1 MRTGMRTCK
10 CWGVVMLA
18 FCTLLAV
25 PHAALGQATGA
36 IAGSVQ
42 DSTGGALPGVT
53 VDIAS
58 PALIEQV
65 RTAFTDGS
73 GNYRVT
79 ALPAGV
85 YSVTFSLAG
94 FSQVRR
100 DGIELSAGFTA
111 PVDTELA
118 VGSIEET
125 VTVTGAAPIV
135 DVQTA
140 TSQAVLRN
148 DVLDALPSG
157 QRDLTQVASL
167 TLGVTPSTRNRND
180 VGGDRAEASTGL
192 SVHGS
197 RGDDARVSWD
207 GHNANVFFGGGGGQQ
222 RTYKFNTVAVAE
234 QVIDTSGNSVR
245 SETGGANINMVPR
258 EGGNQFSLYGIGNFT
273 HENLASGAVPD
284 NLVARGSSDDQK
296 SMRKVWEYGLGIGGP
311 IMQDRVWFYQAN
323 RIWGSQSFAANNFFN
338 KATNFYT
345 YVDDLDRP
353 AYQDIWAR
361 DFGGRV
367 TWQAAEKHKL
377 AFTLHYQESCSCW
390 QGIGATSAPDA
401 TFSFDYS
408 PHYLSQGSWTF
419 PATNTLLMQA
429 GVAYLH
435 QGVQFRSFGG
445 LDVPG
450 VRRITSV
457 NHPGKGTY
465 IWGGT
470 FNFAFNDNGE
480 RQDSSTI
487 TYYAST
493 SYITGSL
500 DLEFGV
506 DGQWGI
512 FNQRGNVPAGGY
524 DYLFVGAVPLQLN
537 QYAGPFASDGR
548 INKVGSYVQA
558 QYTFDRLTLNASMRL
573 DHHDIRALPIDIPAG
588 PFIGA
593 RSFDEVTNIPN
604 YNDISPRLGVAYD
617 LFGDG
622 KTAIKGSWGRY
633 LVGLGGGPL
642 TGLSPGNAV
651 VTSGSRLWF
660 DNPNGAAGNFNFFT
674 GVTGDADFEPDCD
687 LTNFAANG
695 ECGPITT
702 PGFGQPRVAFS
713 WHPSAREG
721 WGVREFNYQWSAS
734 VQHEVRPGFGVTVG
748 YYHTEFHNG
757 QIAVNTALS
766 ASDFDSFCV
775 AAPTD
780 PRLGSA
786 EQVCSFDRTLASL
799 PIAPQVVWYRT
810 KDAAVPGLNGE
821 RKDEYDGVE
830 ISMNLRFGDGGLVM
844 GGVSIGRQLRDDCF
858 ANDFPQITGIVAQAG
873 AGGAST
879 IGVPA
884 GAPRGTVGVRDL
896 QHCSNEAQ
904 PLWSSIGSHI
914 KLQAVYP
921 LPYDFVISG
930 TYKHL
935 PGIPINGAV
944 LYGNNLI
951 APSLGRNLSACG
963 TVTGPC
969 GQQAT
974 VVVTVPGELY
984 DERLNQVD
992 LRLQRRFPVGAT
1004 RLSAVFELYNVF
1016 NSRSP
1021 QQNAETWGAAPDS
1034 PNTSFLRPSILLGGR
1049 LVKFGAQ
1056 VDW

>member
-1 MRTGMRTCK
+1 MKTSSC
-10 CWGVVMLA
+10 GVNLTVAICFLA
-18 FCTLLAV
+18 ATASTAF
-25 PHAALGQATGA
+25 GQANGA
-36 IAGSVQ
+36 IAGSVE
-42 DSTGGALPGVT
+42 DTTGGALPGVT
-53 VDIAS
+53 VEVAS
-58 PALIEQV
+58 PALIEQS

-79 ALPAGV
+79 ALPPGV
-85 YSVTFSLAG
+85 YSVTFTLSG
-94 FSQVRR
+94 FSVVRR
-100 DGIELSAGFTA
+100 EGIELSAGFTA
-111 PVDTELA
+111 PVDAELA

-167 TLGVTPSTRNRND
+167 TLGVTASTSNRND

-258 EGGNQFSLYGIGNFT
+258 EGGNQFSVYGISNFT
-273 HENLASGAVPD
+273 HEKLASGAVPD
-284 NLVARGSSDDQK
+284 NLVARGSNADQK
-296 SMRKVWEYGLGIGGP
+296 SMRKVWEYGLGLGGP
-311 IMQDRVWFYQAN
+311 IVRDRAWFYQAN
-323 RIWGSQSFAANNFFN
+323 RIWGSQSFAANNYFN
-338 KATNFYT
+338 KSTNFYT

-353 AYQDIWAR
+353 AYQNIWAR

-367 TWQAAEKHKL
+367 TLQASEKHKL

-390 QGIGATSAPDA
+390 QGIGATSAPSA
-401 TFSFDYS
+401 QFSFDYS

-445 LDVPG
+445 IDVPG
-450 VRRITSV
+450 VRRITSA
-457 NHPGKGTY
+457 NHPGKGLY

-493 SYITGSL
+493 SYISGSL
-500 DLEFGV
+500 DLQVGV

-512 FNQRGNVPAGGY
+512 FNQRGNPAAGGY
-524 DYLFVGAVPLQLN
+524 DYLFVGGFPLRIN
-537 QYAGPFASDGR
+537 QHSGPFASDGR
-548 INKVGSYVQA
+548 INKVGSFVQA
-558 QYTFDRLTLNASMRL
+558 QYTFDRLTLNASMRY

-593 RSFDEVTNIPN
+593 RSFDGVNNIPN
-604 YNDISPRLGVAYD
+604 YNDISPRIGVAYD

-642 TGLSPGNAV
+642 TALSPGNAII
-651 VTSGSRLWF
+651 SNAPRLWF

-674 GVTGDADFEPDCD
+674 GVLGDSDFEPDCD

-695 ECGPITT
+695 ECGPITQA
-702 PGFGQPRVAFS
+702 GFGTARVAFS
-713 WHPSAREG
+713 WDPSAREG

-734 VQHEVRPGFGVTVG
+734 LQHEVRPGFGVTVG

-757 QIAVNTALS
+757 QIALNTALG
-766 ASDFDSFCV
+766 ASDFNYYCV
-775 AAPTD
+775 TAPSD

-786 EQVCSFDRTLASL
+786 SGREVCGNVDQTLASRAIV
-799 PIAPQVVWYRT
+799 PETVWYRT
-810 KDAAVPGLNGE
+810 KDAPVPGLNGE
-821 RKDEYDGVE
+821 RTDKYDGVE
-830 ISMNLRFGDGGLVM
+830 ISLNLRFGDGGLVQ
-844 GGVSIGRQLRDDCF
+844 GGVSIGRQLIDNCF
-858 ANDFPQITGIVAQAG
+858 LNDFPQVTGIVAQAG

-879 IGVPA
+879 IG
-884 GAPRGTVGVRDL
+884 APRDAAY
-896 QHCSNEAQ
+896 CSNRAQ
-904 PLWSSIGSHI
+904 ALWDGIGSHV

-930 TYKHL
+930 TFKHL
-935 PGIPINGAV
+935 PGIPYDGEVQYANA
-944 LYGNNLI
+944 LI
-951 APSLGRNLSACG
+951 VPSLGRNLNSCAN
-963 TVTGPC
+963 VTGPC
-969 GQQAT
+969 GQT
-974 VVVTVPGELY
+974 EDINVVLPGETR
-984 DERLNQVD
+984 DDRLNQID
-992 LRLQRRFPVGAT
+992 LRLQRRFPLGGA
-1004 RLSAVFELYNVF
+1004 RLSAIFEVYNVF

-1021 QQNAETWGAAPDS
+1021 QANAETWGAAPAS
-1034 PNTSFLRPSILLGGR
+1034 PNSSYLRPSILLGGR
-1049 LVKFGAQ
+1049 LAKFGAQ